1 MRKSELYTD
10 IDRYF
15 RKKISIVIE
24 HRLRKERERERER
37 ESGRERER
45 KRERERERE
54 REHGMEIARDTQV
67 P

>member
-24 HRLRKERERERER
+24 HRLRKKEREEERERERGERERER
-37 ESGRERER
+37 ESMER
-45 KRERERERE
+45 K
-54 REHGMEIARDTQV
+54 
-67 P
+67 

>member
-1 MRKSELYTD
+1 MRKSELYID

-37 ESGRERER
+37 GRERE
-45 KRERERERE
+45 K
-54 REHGMEIARDTQV
+54 D
-67 P
+67 